1 VFITKKRG
9 KGVVL
14 VLFLMILGI
23 VIGYSYGYL
32 IEKFR
37 DKGSG
42 NDELQINKAGMLP
55 DSMENI
61 TLDKQ
66 AIEPPEV
73 VSAETLF
80 VFRRHYKLC
89 GHDKEHERYATLEE
103 VGLPEDEVK
112 LLHPEW
118 RITEF
123 SSSRVL
129 LTKEIDV
136 SCPDHYL
143 IKEKDGYVA
152 VFQSIENG
160 EGVLMLCQTRM
171 NVAFLETDTRNQVR
185 EGIIVDS
192 LEDVENLIESWDS

>member
-1 VFITKKRG
+1 MFITKKRG

-61 TLDKQ
+61 TLAKQ

-112 LLHPEW
+112 LLHPER

-123 SSSRVL
+123 SSSRV
-129 LTKEIDV
+129 
-136 SCPDHYL
+136 
-143 IKEKDGYVA
+143 
-152 VFQSIENG
+152 
-160 EGVLMLCQTRM
+160 
-171 NVAFLETDTRNQVR
+171 
-185 EGIIVDS
+185 
-192 LEDVENLIESWDS
+192 